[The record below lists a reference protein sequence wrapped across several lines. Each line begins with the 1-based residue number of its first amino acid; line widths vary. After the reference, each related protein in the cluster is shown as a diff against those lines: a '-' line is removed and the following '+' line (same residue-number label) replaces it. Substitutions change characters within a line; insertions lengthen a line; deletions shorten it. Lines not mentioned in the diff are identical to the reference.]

1 MPEHTG
7 ICSLSFSTRQGI
19 SSKFR
24 LSDAGWCGFWT
35 LSRQYFFK
43 KEKFDYEL
51 EVDNSVEKVDIKYE
65 LEFVIAGYKEFDQP
79 YLNDVNKEFQK
90 IGEIP
95 DDTPISQ
102 KVMGWTGIQFNTIN
116 DTSNSKLSELLIQ
129 GYDMGII
136 KGVKL
141 LNNSPE
147 ASKTVKN
154 ILNNFISLQED
165 SINSLKKFL

>member
-1 MPEHTG
+1 MTDITILNEVHKGVTMG
-7 ICSLSFSTRQGI
+7 MASLEEVSEKSNDQ
-19 SSKFR
+19 KFKDH
-24 LSDAGWCGFWT
+24 LSY
-35 LSRQYFFK
+35 QYNL
-43 KEKFDYEL
+43 YQ
-51 EVDNSVEKVDIKYE
+51 NT
-65 LEFVIAGYKEFDQP
+65 
-79 YLNDVNKEFQK
+79 LNDVNKEFQK

-102 KVMGWTGIQFNTIN
+102 KVMGWTGIQFNTMN
-116 DTSNSKLSELLIQ
+116 DSSNSKLSELLIQ